1 MYVSL
6 HGKDTKTC
14 GSQSL
19 PCRSIAQAAYRVGH
33 GGNIYLDGRGTKKRP
48 YGCRSGRNIL
58 IDHPGVY
65 VNKTLTLRGFYS
77 TPHVLCTDGFHFQ
90 KTNGE
95 QLTFA
100 LALSGIDF
108 QQTPLNC
115 NDCQRITIHNCS
127 FHNASRALAI
137 KIQNITSF
145 QLDIKGNSTF
155 RNNSQC
161 INVLLLNNTKGKSQ
175 DVTLEIK
182 DAMFERNGLYWQG
195 TGRDIIMFRSVENKG
210 PSPVYIHIFC
220 CRIKSSYNEGP
231 FLHLD
236 VSNAITNEK
245 FVDVDLHH
253 NEKGRRK

>member
-14 GSQSL
+14 GTQSL

-58 IDHPGVY
+58 IDHPDVY

-108 QQTPLNC
+108 Q
-115 NDCQRITIHNCS
+115 
-127 FHNASRALAI
+127 
-137 KIQNITSF
+137 
-145 QLDIKGNSTF
+145 
-155 RNNSQC
+155 
-161 INVLLLNNTKGKSQ
+161 
-175 DVTLEIK
+175 
-182 DAMFERNGLYWQG
+182 
-195 TGRDIIMFRSVENKG
+195 
-210 PSPVYIHIFC
+210 
-220 CRIKSSYNEGP
+220 
-231 FLHLD
+231 
-236 VSNAITNEK
+236 
-245 FVDVDLHH
+245 
-253 NEKGRRK
+253 